1 MGATREQL
9 IERLICYAADDYDA
23 ADSNQASFVEDCI
36 NDAIA
41 EVCNEMCPWGLTES
55 EQERYKTIALQ
66 RYASVISR
74 IAQYHY
80 DKQGK
85 EGVTTFYEAGQT
97 NSYEEGAT
105 PKSYLRAIIPV
116 ARIC

>member
-1 MGATREQL
+1 MGAAREDL
-9 IERLICYAADDYDA
+9 INRLIDYAGDDYNPEDIR
-23 ADSNQASFVEDCI
+23 QVSFVEDCI
-36 NDAIA
+36 DDAIA

-55 EQERYKTIALQ
+55 EQERYQTIALR

-105 PKSYLRAIIPV
+105 PKSYLRTIIPV

>member
-1 MGATREQL
+1 MGATRENL
-9 IERLICYAADDYDA
+9 IERLIDYAGDDYDPE
-23 ADSNQASFVEDCI
+23 DSRQVSFVEDCI
-36 NDAIA
+36 DDAIA
-41 EVCNEMCPWGLTES
+41 EVSNEMCPWGLTDS
-55 EQERYKTIALQ
+55 ELERYQTIALQ

-105 PKSYLRAIIPV
+105 PKSYLRTIIPV

>member
-1 MGATREQL
+1 MGATRESL
-9 IERLICYAADDYDA
+9 VERLINYAGEEYDPE
-23 ADSNQASFVEDCI
+23 DMKQLSFVEDCI
-36 NDAIA
+36 DDAIA
-41 EVCNEMCPWGLTES
+41 EVCNEMCPWGLTET
-55 EQERYKTIALQ
+55 ELETYKETALQ
-66 RYASVISR
+66 RYGSVISR

-105 PKSYLRAIIPV
+105 PKSYLRTIIPI

>member
-1 MGATREQL
+1 MGATREDL
-9 IERLICYAADDYDA
+9 ISRLIDYAGDDYNPE
-23 ADSNQASFVEDCI
+23 DSRQVSFVEDCI
-36 NDAIA
+36 DDAIA
-41 EVCNEMCPWGLTES
+41 EVSNEMCPWGLTDS
-55 EQERYKTIALQ
+55 EQERYQTIALQ

-105 PKSYLRAIIPV
+105 PKSYLRTIIPV

>member
-23 ADSNQASFVEDCI
+23 SDSNQASFVEDCI

-41 EVCNEMCPWGLTES
+41 EVCNEMCPWGLTDS
-55 EQERYKTIALQ
+55 ELERYQTIALQ

-105 PKSYLRAIIPV
+105 PKSYLRTIIPV

>member
-1 MGATREQL
+1 MGKTREDL
-9 IERLICYAADDYDA
+9 IENLIAYADDDYRPDNA
-23 ADSNQASFVEDCI
+23 NQASFVEDCVD
-36 NDAIA
+36 DAIA
-41 EVCNEMCPWGLTES
+41 EVCNEMCPWGLSES
-55 EQERYKTIALQ
+55 DYEQYQEIALQ
-66 RYASVISR
+66 RYASVINR
-74 IAQYHY
+74 IAKYHY

-105 PKSYLRAIIPV
+105 PKSYLRTIIPI

>member
-1 MGATREQL
+1 MGATREDL
-9 IERLICYAADDYDA
+9 INRLIDYAGDDYNPE
-23 ADSNQASFVEDCI
+23 DSRQVSFVEDCI
-36 NDAIA
+36 DDAIA
-41 EVCNEMCPWGLTES
+41 EVSNEMCPWGLTDS
-55 EQERYKTIALQ
+55 ELERYQTIALQ

-105 PKSYLRAIIPV
+105 PKSYLRTIIPV